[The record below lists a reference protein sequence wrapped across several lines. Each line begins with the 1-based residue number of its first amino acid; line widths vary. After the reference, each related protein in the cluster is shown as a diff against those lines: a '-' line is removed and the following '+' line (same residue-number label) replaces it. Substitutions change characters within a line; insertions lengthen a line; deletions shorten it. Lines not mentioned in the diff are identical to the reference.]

1 MLRAG
6 VAFSQQKDEKP
17 SRRVDLIGI
26 FSYAMSS
33 WCINRKSIVQKAY
46 TFKKLL
52 SPRALKKKKRTRV
65 SSVPPLDPR
74 THQFIYY

>member
-46 TFKKLL
+46 TRTIQKAPLSEGIKKEKADESLQRP
-52 SPRALKKKKRTRV
+52 SPL
-65 SSVPPLDPR
+65 
-74 THQFIYY
+74 